1 MTEQVTEKRAAG
13 GFAATVWYWVKLIS
27 RDPAGLLGL
36 IIVAAFVIWSIIQG
50 VLEILATYLRDS
62 RLGWLLLPYNPFAQN
77 LAGAFQPPSWAHLM
91 GTNYMGQD
99 ILSRILYSIPYSA
112 AYPAFL
118 VVLSAILI
126 GAALGISAGYLGGW
140 WDEILMRITDAFLS
154 VPAIILAIV
163 VSVLLKASFIG
174 MIYSF
179 IIVWWPIYA
188 RLFRAETLRV
198 KAMDYIAAAQLYGVS
213 PLRLFFKYLFINTI
227 DPIIAYAMLDFGNVI
242 LAAAILNFIGVGLQP
257 GLPILGEMASDGV
270 SWGFPKYWWWAV
282 FPSITILIIALGFVL
297 LGDRLQDIIGGRA
310 VY

>member
-1 MTEQVTEKRAAG
+1 MTKQVVKRRVG
-13 GFAATVWYWVKLIS
+13 GFAASIWSWIKLIS
-27 RDPAGLLGL
+27 KDPAGLLGL
-36 IIVAAFVIWSIIQG
+36 IIVTAFILWSIIQG
-50 VLEILATYLRDS
+50 TLELLASYLKDPG
-62 RLGWLLLPYNPFAQN
+62 LGWLLLPYNPFAQN
-77 LAGAFQPPSWAHLM
+77 LAGAFQPPSWVHLM
-91 GTNYMGQD
+91 GTDYMGRD
-99 ILSRILYSIPYSA
+99 LLSEVLYSIPYSA

-126 GAALGISAGYLGGW
+126 GAVLGISAGYLGGW
-140 WDEILMRITDAFLS
+140 WDEVLMRVTDAFLS
-154 VPAIILAIV
+154 IPAIILAIAI
-163 VSVLLKASFIG
+163 SVLLKASFTG

-242 LAAAILNFIGVGLQP
+242 LAASILNFIGVGLQP
-257 GLPILGEMASDGV
+257 GLPILGEMASEGV
-270 SWGFPKYWWWAV
+270 SWGFPRYWWWAL

-310 VY
+310 AY

>member
-1 MTEQVTEKRAAG
+1 MTEQAIISRRGIASSL
-13 GFAATVWYWVKLIS
+13 WNWVKLIAK
-27 RDPAGLLGL
+27 DPAGLLGL
-36 IIVAAFVIWSIIQG
+36 VIVTLFILWFIIQG
-50 VLEILATYLRDS
+50 SLELLASYLHHPSLAYILLPHNPYAFGPPLKPPSLTYL
-62 RLGWLLLPYNPFAQN
+62 F
-77 LAGAFQPPSWAHLM
+77 
-91 GTNYMGQD
+91 GTNGNGQD

-140 WDEILMRITDAFLS
+140 WDEVLMRVTDAFLS
-154 VPAIILAIV
+154 IPAIVLAIV
-163 VSVLLKASFIG
+163 VAVLLKASFIG

-198 KAMDYIAAAQLYGVS
+198 KAMDYVAAAQLYGVS
-213 PLRLFFKYLFINTI
+213 PLRLFFRYLFVNTV

-242 LAAAILNFIGVGLQP
+242 LAASILNFIGVGLQP
-257 GLPILGEMASDGV
+257 GLPILGEMASDGL
-270 SWGFPKYWWWAV
+270 SGLPLAWWWAI
-282 FPSITILIIALGFVL
+282 FPSVTILIIALGFVL

-310 VY
+310 AY

>member
-1 MTEQVTEKRAAG
+1 MIDNPWIASMVVGLMDGIADPCG
-13 GFAATVWYWVKLIS
+13 ISVLLFLIS
-27 RDPAGLLGL
+27 QLLLMSRKRILIASFLYSFVMFLTYLIFMCGLVSIPLNIINSIRGFL
-36 IIVAAFVIWSIIQG
+36 IVLFIIWGILEVKDFFFYKAVFS
-50 VLEILATYLRDS
+50 LEIPNSIKRYIFK
-62 RLGWLLLPYNPFAQN
+62 FAQE
-77 LAGAFQPPSWAHLM
+77 A
-91 GTNYMGQD
+91 T
-99 ILSRILYSIPYSA
+99 I
-112 AYPAFL
+112 
-118 VVLSAILI
+118 
-126 GAALGISAGYLGGW
+126 
-140 WDEILMRITDAFLS
+140 
-154 VPAIILAIV
+154 PAIILAIV

-213 PLRLFFKYLFINTI
+213 PLRLFFRYLFINTI

-242 LAAAILNFIGVGLQP
+242 LGASILNFIGVGLQP

-270 SWGFPKYWWWAV
+270 SWGFPKYWWWSI

-310 VY
+310 AY

>member
-1 MTEQVTEKRAAG
+1 MTEQVVEKKGR
-13 GFAATVWYWVKLIS
+13 GFAASIWSWVKLVS

-36 IIVAAFVIWSIIQG
+36 IIVVAFVLWSIIQG
-50 VLEILATYLRDS
+50 ILELLASYLKDP
-62 RLGWLLLPYNPFAQN
+62 RLGWLLLPYNPFIQN

-91 GTNYMGQD
+91 GTNYIGQD

-140 WDEILMRITDAFLS
+140 WDEVLMRVTDAFLS
-154 VPAIILAIV
+154 IPAIVLAIV
-163 VSVLLKASFIG
+163 VAVLLKASFIG

-198 KAMDYIAAAQLYGVS
+198 KAMDYVAAAQLYGVS
-213 PLRLFFKYLFINTI
+213 PLRLFFRYLFVNTV

-242 LAAAILNFIGVGLQP
+242 LAASILNFIGVGLQP
-257 GLPILGEMASDGV
+257 GLPILGEMASDGL
-270 SWGFPKYWWWAV
+270 SGLPLAWWWAI
-282 FPSITILIIALGFVL
+282 FPSVTILIIALGFVL

-310 VY
+310 AY

>member
-1 MTEQVTEKRAAG
+1 MTKQVVKRRVG
-13 GFAATVWYWVKLIS
+13 GFAVSIWSWIKLIS
-27 RDPAGLLGL
+27 KDPAGLLGL
-36 IIVAAFVIWSIIQG
+36 IIVTAFILWSIIQG
-50 VLEILATYLRDS
+50 TLELLASYLKDPG
-62 RLGWLLLPYNPFAQN
+62 LGWLLLPYNPFAQN
-77 LAGAFQPPSWAHLM
+77 LAGAFQLPSWVHLM
-91 GTNYMGQD
+91 GTDYMGRD
-99 ILSRILYSIPYSA
+99 LLSEVLYSIPYSA

-126 GAALGISAGYLGGW
+126 GAVLGISAGYLGGW
-140 WDEILMRITDAFLS
+140 WDEVLMRVTDAFLS
-154 VPAIILAIV
+154 IPAIILAIAI
-163 VSVLLKASFIG
+163 SVLLKASFTG

-242 LAAAILNFIGVGLQP
+242 LAASILNFIGVGLQP
-257 GLPILGEMASDGV
+257 GLPILGEMASEGV
-270 SWGFPKYWWWAV
+270 SWGFPRYWWWAL

-310 VY
+310 AY

>member
-1 MTEQVTEKRAAG
+1 MTEQITEERRAGIAQSL
-13 GFAATVWYWVKLIS
+13 WYWIKLIA

-36 IIVAAFVIWSIIQG
+36 IIVAAFIIWSIIQG
-50 VLEILATYLRDS
+50 ILEILSTTLRDPK
-62 RLGWLLLPYNPFAQN
+62 LGWLLLPYDPFTMKN
-77 LAGAFQPPSWAHLM
+77 LGAAFQPPSFAHWM
-91 GTNYMGQD
+91 GTNYLGQD
-99 ILSRILYSIPYSA
+99 VLSRILYSIPYSA

-126 GAALGISAGYLGGW
+126 GAFLGITAGYLGGW
-140 WDEILMRITDAFLS
+140 WDEILMRITDAFLAI
-154 VPAIILAIV
+154 PGIILAIV
-163 VSVLLKASFIG
+163 ISVLLKASFTG

-213 PLRLFFKYLFINTI
+213 PIRLFFRYLFINTI

-242 LAAAILNFIGVGLQP
+242 LAASILNFIGVGLQP

-270 SWGFPKYWWWAV
+270 SWGFPKYWWWAL

-297 LGDRLQDIIGGRA
+297 LGDRMQDIIGGRA